1 MNRFFIG
8 LNGYYEGDRAA
19 ASDVEV
25 LVQRPDWRYLWNG
38 NAWVLD
44 AALDA
49 IFQRLQ
55 VDNAERTTAKLDA
68 TITALINQ
76 DKAAWIAWVTA
87 NLSFCVAAADRN
99 RMGTI
104 FWVLSIALRGLL
116 RN

>member
-8 LNGYYEGDRAA
+8 INGYYEGDRAA
-19 ASDVEV
+19 AFDVEV
-25 LVQRPDWRYLWNG
+25 LTPRPDPRYLWNG

-44 AALDA
+44 ATLDA

-55 VDNAERTTAKLDA
+55 LDGVERSTAKLDA
-68 TITALINQ
+68 TIITLVNQ